1 MFRFCRYFSLSLLF
15 VASALFAQS
24 QGADRGKSLGDVAR
38 ELRASKQSRASA
50 GTTDR
55 VVGATP
61 AQPEAAVVA
70 PPPEIG
76 EFTQSVALQTYRKDF
91 AQLDKIADQA
101 RSTKAR
107 FPGGGW
113 KLYTFYSQ
121 LRVVNGLASATE
133 SDWQQHLA
141 FLQNWI
147 SARPKSI
154 TARVA
159 LAAAYIDY
167 AWQARGNGTADQVT
181 PEGWRLFQARIDQAA
196 NTLMEAAKLE
206 AKCPQWYVEF
216 EIVGRAKGL
225 DQQQLREIFDKAVAF
240 APDYY
245 YVYQEEA
252 TSLLPKWG
260 GKPGDTEAFAEESYR
275 RLGGGQESALLYFQI
290 ASQLCNECGDF
301 NPERFSW
308 PRLQEG
314 FAVLEQCYGLS
325 PFWLNKFARMAVVYE
340 DKQAAAKAFARI
352 GENWDESVWGSR
364 EQFDAHRAWAGLAPA
379 PRPADKPAFAL
390 DPDTT
395 QQLSSLLSRATQAS
409 AEGHWDDAAQD
420 LRRIITT
427 AKPFPDTD
435 YWLVKAYGMLAVNEQ
450 RQGHLAQA
458 QSIMDEEVSLMSR
471 RSGANSTDFA
481 TALFGRALLEQRMN
495 DDGRAETDFR
505 RALAIHKKAD
515 SSSVQIPMEAYAL
528 AMLYRRHNRYKQA
541 IDLLQSLIP
550 PKANADPQKEA
561 NLGWLLEALGM
572 TYQDMGRYQDAEA
585 AYARM
590 LPILEVTLPVN
601 SLGFV
606 DPLSKMASL
615 YHAMGKETDAQK
627 IEKRLQE
634 LQQSQPQP
642 H

>member
-1 MFRFCRYFSLSLLF
+1 MTLSLLL
-15 VASALFAQS
+15 VTSALFAQS
-24 QGADRGKSLGDVAR
+24 QGADKGTSLGEVER
-38 ELRASKQSRASA
+38 ELRASKHARPETPAGAPAPAA
-50 GTTDR
+50 GTK
-55 VVGATP
+55 P
-61 AQPEAAVVA
+61 AQPDAAVVD

-91 AQLDKIADQA
+91 AQLDKIADEA

-107 FPGGGW
+107 FPGGAW

-121 LRVVNGLASATE
+121 LRVVNGGAGATE
-133 SDWQQHLA
+133 ADWQQHLA
-141 FLQNWI
+141 FLQKWI

-181 PEGWRLFQARIDQAA
+181 PEGWRLFQARINQAA

-225 DQQQLREIFDKAVAF
+225 DEQQLREIFDKAVASE
-240 APDYY
+240 PDYY
-245 YVYQEEA
+245 YVYLEEA

-260 GKPGDTEAFAEESYR
+260 GKPGDTEAFAEEAYR
-275 RLGGGQESALLYFQI
+275 RVGGQEGALLYFQI
-290 ASQLCNECGDF
+290 ASHLCNECGDF
-301 NPERFSW
+301 NPELFSW

-314 FAVLEQCYGLS
+314 FAVLQQRYGLS

-340 DKQAAAKAFARI
+340 DKNAAAKAFARI
-352 GENWDESVWGSR
+352 GDNWDESVWGSR

-379 PRPADKPAFAL
+379 PRPAQKPAFAL

-395 QQLSSLLSRATQAS
+395 QQLNGLLSSATQAS
-409 AEGHWDDAAQD
+409 GESRWNDAAQD
-420 LRRIITT
+420 LRRIIST

-435 YWLVKAYGMLAVNEQ
+435 YWLIKAYRMLAVNEQ

-458 QSIMDEEVSLMSR
+458 QAAMDEEVSLISH
-471 RSGANSTDFA
+471 RSGPNSTYFA
-481 TALFGRALLEQRMN
+481 TALFGRALLEQQLS
-495 DDGRAETDFR
+495 DDGRAETDLR
-505 RALAIHKKAD
+505 RALAIHRKTD
-515 SSSVQIPMEAYAL
+515 NSSVQIPMEAYAL

-541 IDLLQSLIP
+541 INLLQPLIP
-550 PKANADPQKEA
+550 PKANSDPRKEA

-572 TYQDMGRYQDAEA
+572 SYQDMGRYQDAEA
-585 AYARM
+585 AYLRM

-615 YHAMGKETDAQK
+615 YHAMGKEADAQK
-627 IEKRLQE
+627 IEKRLQD
-634 LQQSQPQP
+634 LQLSQSQP